1 MMPIQISGGAGN
13 RYLLVLVM
21 LIVGW
26 IPASAEENRSNNDEH
41 PPVAAR
47 KISCL
52 GRIIPGDKVIQI
64 SGPYTLQ
71 GPSIVKEL
79 FVRRGDKVQKKQELA
94 RLHNYDTA
102 LGQLR
107 QAEAELEV
115 GLKSLEQVKAGEKA
129 GAIAA
134 QAAVV
139 LRLEDELKTANLFLQ
154 RDKDLAARTVISD
167 NDLERSR
174 LNWSVAQKN
183 YDQATNLLM
192 AIREVRAVD
201 VQLAEAKILSAR
213 ASVQRAQAELE
224 LSTIRAPIDGYILDI
239 LTYPGEMADRNPLMQ
254 IGDLDHM
261 QVQAEVYVTDVGSVR
276 LQARAVIR
284 GDGFSGEV
292 KGTVTEIGR
301 MVDRSAIYDPDPASF
316 TDRRVVKV
324 WIKLEDPKKLE
335 GLANHQVNV
344 VIMP

>member
-1 MMPIQISGGAGN
+1 
-13 RYLLVLVM
+13 M
-21 LIVGW
+21 LIVGG
-26 IPASAEENRSNNDEH
+26 IPASAQENRSNNAER
-41 PPVAAR
+41 PPAVAR

-52 GRIIPGDKVIQI
+52 GRVTPGDKVIQI
-64 SGPYTLQ
+64 SGPYTMQ

-79 FVRRGDKVQKKQELA
+79 FVRRGDKVRRNQELA
-94 RLHNYDTA
+94 RLHTHGTA
-102 LGQLR
+102 LAQLR

-115 GLKSLEQVKAGEKA
+115 ALKSLEQVKAGEKA

-139 LRLEDELKTANLFLQ
+139 LRLEDEAKTANLFFQ
-154 RDKDLAARTVISD
+154 RDKGLAERRVIAE

-174 LNWSVAQKN
+174 LNWNVAQKN
-183 YDQATNLLM
+183 YAQGTNFLM

-201 VQLAEAKILSAR
+201 IQMAEAKVLSAR
-213 ASVQRAQAELE
+213 ASAQRAQAELE
-224 LSTIRAPIDGYILDI
+224 LATIRAPIDGYILEI
-239 LTYPGEMADRNPLMQ
+239 LTYPGEMADRNPVLQM
-254 IGDLDHM
+254 GDLDHL
-261 QVQAEVYVTDVGSVR
+261 QVQAEVYVTDIASVR

-292 KGTVTEIGR
+292 RGTVTEIGR
-301 MVDRSAIYDPDPASF
+301 QVDRSAIFDPDPASF
-316 TDRRVVKV
+316 SDRRVVKV
-324 WIKLEDPKKLE
+324 WIKLEDPGKLQ